1 MSNEYEVQPHE
12 IGALKQRIDQLDSDI
27 NRLINLF
34 EKSLE
39 ASIQLSN
46 KVGILQGRVETLSD
60 RNSILT
66 QRIHELESK

>member
-1 MSNEYEVQPHE
+1 MSNEY
-12 IGALKQRIDQLDSDI
+12 LKQRIDQLDSDI

-66 QRIHELESK
+66 QRIQELESK